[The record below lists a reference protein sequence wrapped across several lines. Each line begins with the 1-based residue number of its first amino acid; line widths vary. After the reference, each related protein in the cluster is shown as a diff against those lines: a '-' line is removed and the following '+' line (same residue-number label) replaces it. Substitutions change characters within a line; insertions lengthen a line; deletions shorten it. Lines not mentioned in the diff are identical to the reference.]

1 MSTTYYSSLA
11 ALAETHMA
19 TGVWWSAVARAL
31 DDLAQRLE
39 DEAAVDAGPD
49 GALRRAV
56 NDEPTLA
63 NRADSANAERMALQV
78 RVRQLRL
85 VVTESAGDPDQVA
98 NVATELRSLADG
110 EERYQ
115 RKVREVVWDSLT
127 RDIGGE

>member
-63 NRADSANAERMALQV
+63 NRADSANAERVALQV
-78 RVRQLRL
+78 RVRHLRL

-98 NVATELRSLADG
+98 YVAAELRSLADG

>member
-78 RVRQLRL
+78 RVHQLRL
-85 VVTESAGDPDQVA
+85 VVTEHAGAPEQVA
-98 NVATELRSLADG
+98 HVATELRSLADG

-127 RDIGGE
+127 REIEGE

>member
-63 NRADSANAERMALQV
+63 NRADSANAERVALQV
-78 RVRQLRL
+78 RVRHLRL

-98 NVATELRSLADG
+98 YVAAELRLLADG

-115 RKVREVVWDSLT
+115 RTVREVVWDSLT